1 MPHVIDLNHYRRERE
16 AAARATPLYLAHEI
30 DEDNPNRTTVYIASK
45 SAASV
50 QGEIN
55 FLVAYVES
63 FGNGAATFDMPR
75 RLDNYYFAEGEIV
88 VFPEVDE
95 RSLMP

>member
-16 AAARATPLYLAHEI
+16 AAARATPVYLAHEV
-30 DEDNPNRTTVYIASK
+30 DEDNPNRTKVYIASTS
-45 SAASV
+45 SAAV

-63 FGNGAATFDMPR
+63 FGNGYATFRGPWRGKDFYHA
-75 RLDNYYFAEGEIV
+75 DGKIV
-88 VFPEVDE
+88 VTVEE
-95 RSLMP
+95 G

>member
-1 MPHVIDLNHYRRERE
+1 MPHVVDLNHYRRERE
-16 AAARATPLYLAHEI
+16 GAARATPVYLAHEV
-30 DEDNPNRTTVYIASK
+30 DEDNPNRTKVYIASTS
-45 SAASV
+45 SAAV

-63 FGNGAATFDMPR
+63 FGNGYATFNGPR
-75 RLDNYYFAEGEIV
+75 RVDEYYFAEGKVV

>member
-16 AAARATPLYLAHEI
+16 AELRATPLFLAHER
-30 DEDNPNRTTVYIASK
+30 DDDNPNRTNVYIASK
-45 SAASV
+45 SSAAV

-63 FGNGAATFDMPR
+63 FGNGYATFNGPR
-75 RLDNYYFAEGEIV
+75 RLEDFYFATGKIV

-95 RSLMP
+95 RAIIP

>member
-1 MPHVIDLNHYRRERE
+1 
-16 AAARATPLYLAHEI
+16 
-30 DEDNPNRTTVYIASK
+30 
-45 SAASV
+45 V

-63 FGNGAATFDMPR
+63 FGNGYATFNGPR
-75 RLDNYYFAEGEIV
+75 RVDEYYFAEGKIV

-95 RSLMP
+95 RSLIP